1 MGRFDGLRGMDCWFY
16 SFIYLFL
23 MRALLCIPH
32 YFKPEEGARHSSVDP
47 KRANKRRDA
56 LRLVLESWRGIFSG
70 PSGLLTYTP
79 PRDVGVVPLPSRV
92 RHLDI
97 CVMVDHDYHLLDQEM
112 MERYAVRKISVQTS
126 NPRFL
131 GFGAYSLMERAVAS
145 YDWFLFSEDDL
156 CMRDAF
162 LFEKLEWFQ
171 RQFGEEA
178 LLAPNRYEWN
188 ARARYLKTY
197 VDFNLR
203 SGFIDPLLQL
213 VEGESALQGEVF
225 GRMISFER
233 ARNPH
238 SGFFAVSRA
247 QLEGWMKKAA
257 WKSYDA
263 SFIGP
268 LESAATLGIL
278 KQFAIYKAAGQDAA
292 FLEIEHLDDRFSAM
306 TVRR

>member
-1 MGRFDGLRGMDCWFY
+1 MFEIARYFHF
-16 SFIYLFL
+16 
-23 MRALLCIPH
+23 MRVLLCIPH

-47 KRANKRRDA
+47 KRAKQRRDVF
-56 LRLVLESWRGIFSG
+56 RLVLESWRGIFSG

-79 PRDVGVVPLPSRV
+79 PNDVGVRPLPSRV
-92 RHLDI
+92 THLDI
-97 CVMVDHDYHLLDQEM
+97 CVMVHNDYHLLDREM
-112 MERYAVRKISVQTS
+112 MERYAVKKVSVAIN

-131 GFGAYSLMERAVAS
+131 GFGAYSLMDMAADA
-145 YDWFLFSEDDL
+145 YDWFVFSEDDL

-171 RQFGEEA
+171 RLFGEEA

-197 VDFNLR
+197 VDFDLR
-203 SGFIDPLLQL
+203 PGFIDPFLEL
-213 VEGESALQGEVF
+213 VAAESALQGEVF
-225 GRMISFER
+225 GRSISFER

-247 QLEGWMKKAA
+247 QLEGWRKKAA
-257 WKSYDA
+257 WKSLDA

-278 KQFAIYKAAGQDAA
+278 KQFSIYKAAGADAA

>member
-1 MGRFDGLRGMDCWFY
+1 MLEPAIFFV
-16 SFIYLFL
+16 

-32 YFKPEEGARHSSVDP
+32 YFKPEEGARHSSGDQ
-47 KRANKRRDA
+47 KRVNQRRDV

-79 PRDVGVVPLPSRV
+79 PKDVGVVPLPSRV

-97 CVMVDHDYHLLDQEM
+97 CVMVHGDHHLLDQEM
-112 MERYAVRKISVQTS
+112 MERYAVTKISVTID

-131 GFGAYSLMERAVAS
+131 GFGAYSLMERVADA
-145 YDWFLFSEDDL
+145 YDWFVFSEDDL

-162 LFEKLEWFQ
+162 LFEKLGWFQ
-171 RQFGEEA
+171 RLFGEA
-178 LLAPNRYEWN
+178 TLLAPNRYEWN

-197 VDFNLR
+197 VDFDLR
-203 SGFIDPLLQL
+203 RGFIDPLLQL

-225 GRMISFER
+225 GRAISFEK

-247 QLEGWMKKAA
+247 QLDGWRKKTA
-257 WKSYDA
+257 WKSLDA

-268 LESAATLGIL
+268 LESAATLGIV
-278 KQFAIYKAAGQDAA
+278 KQFSIYKAAGPDAA
-292 FLEIEHLDDRFSAM
+292 FLEIEHLDDRFSSM
-306 TVRR
+306 TISR

>member
-1 MGRFDGLRGMDCWFY
+1 
-16 SFIYLFL
+16 

-47 KRANKRRDA
+47 KRANSRRDA
-56 LRLVLESWRGIFSG
+56 LRLVLESWRGNFSG
-70 PSGLLTYTP
+70 PSGLLIYRQP
-79 PRDVGVVPLPSRV
+79 KDVGALPLPSRV
-92 RHLDI
+92 THLDI
-97 CVMVDHDYHLLDQEM
+97 CVMVHNDHHLLDREM
-112 MERYAVRKISVQTS
+112 MERYAVKKISVQIS

-131 GFGAYSLMERAVAS
+131 GFGAYSLMERVASS

-171 RQFGEEA
+171 RQFGAGA

-197 VDFNLR
+197 VDFDLR
-203 SGFIDPLLQL
+203 PGFIDPFLQL

-225 GRMISFER
+225 GRTISFER

-238 SGFFAVSRA
+238 SGFFAVSRT

-257 WKSYDA
+257 WKSSDA

-278 KQFAIYKAAGQDAA
+278 KQFAIYKAAGADAA

-306 TVRR
+306 TVSR